1 MSSNIDACSGCQSA
15 YTGCGLSWTAF
26 ASSTRGSRLRAE
38 AFSFLSA
45 LLMHRYARLSSR
57 HVTRR
62 HIKTVLL
69 NRRRVLLP
77 RVTRDGTLCAPAW
90 LCCHCLAAICC
101 RLLPTL
107 SLSAS
112 LATGKSN
119 PRDQT
124 FAPNVPRKECQQAK
138 EPKVALALP
147 KARSSIR
154 LTLSCSFLPHSA
166 VCCSFY
172 RVASI
177 SG

>member
-1 MSSNIDACSGCQSA
+1 M
-15 YTGCGLSWTAF
+15 
-26 ASSTRGSRLRAE
+26 
-38 AFSFLSA
+38 
-45 LLMHRYARLSSR
+45 
-57 HVTRR
+57 
-62 HIKTVLL
+62 LL

-177 SG
+177 SGWKKNIWSKARFYLSNVFMFTSPNTTAAFLLPEPFWPHMAGLCSVLMFAAKL